1 MSRYVI
7 RFEKHGVIRYTSHL
21 DMLRLFKRSFKR
33 VGIRLE
39 HSHGFNPHPKM
50 NFAQPLSL
58 GYESAGDYLEFDMEG
73 ACPPKEIVDRLNSVL
88 PEGIF
93 VSDCKEVPKTKTSL
107 AARIYA
113 GRYEIQVRCPEE
125 EGADGIRG
133 FLSARG
139 ESPESVLE
147 AFLSQPEIRAEKRQK
162 KTKKMVEVDIKPLI
176 LELKGSVV
184 DDNHIVLTTLV
195 RCGSAAN
202 LNPELIGQSL
212 FRFLGRPF
220 AKELLSVCRRELY
233 GQKGDGSLISV
244 MDEAFTDEMVDVKN
258 TI

>member
-58 GYESAGDYLEFDMEG
+58 GYESVGDYLEFDVEG
-73 ACPPKEIVDRLNSVL
+73 ECPPEELVTRLNSVL

-93 VSDCKEVPKTKTSL
+93 VTCCKEVPVTKNSL
-107 AARIYA
+107 AAQIYA
-113 GRYEIQVRCPEE
+113 GRYEIRIRCAGGDGTEGVRS
-125 EGADGIRG
+125 
-133 FLSARG
+133 FLASKG
-139 ESPESVLE
+139 ETTGPVLE
-147 AFLSQPEIRAEKRQK
+147 AFLSQSEILAEKRQK

-176 LELKGSVV
+176 LELKENMV
-184 DDNHIVLTTLV
+184 DDNYITLTTLV

-202 LNPELIGQSL
+202 LNPELIAQSF
-212 FRFLGRPF
+212 FRFLGIPF
-220 AKELLSVCRRELY
+220 AKERLRICRQELY
-233 GQKGDGSLISV
+233 VQREDGSLVSA
-244 MDEAFTDEMVDVKN
+244 MEDLPSN
-258 TI
+258 G